1 MVKAFKSTLED
12 IEEKRS
18 IHSLQYLNRQRPITE
33 ITFIDDELK
42 GNPPADHYPYE
53 IRKINILSSLRNHLN
68 STSLASQLSAHELIG
83 TNDDQQ
89 SKQQLIEEQTKSSGG
104 GGGGGFSVI
113 FMPSRSNR
121 SKHRPLKQRALTA
134 PTTTVNR
141 LPTIRSNSVSND
153 VLVDNLADPT
163 SRSND
168 SPPTSS
174 SNESPLNIANKDAPA
189 ANSPLVQGYHLMH
202 ETSI

>member
-33 ITFIDDELK
+33 ISFIDDELK
-42 GNPPADHYPYE
+42 GIQPADHYPYE

-89 SKQQLIEEQTKSSGG
+89 SKQQLIEEQAKP
-104 GGGGGFSVI
+104 GGGGFSVI

-121 SKHRPLKQRALTA
+121 SKHRPLNQRALTA
-134 PTTTVNR
+134 PTTTINR

-163 SRSND
+163 GKSND

-174 SNESPLNIANKDAPA
+174 SNESPLNIANKDASA

>member
-33 ITFIDDELK
+33 ISFIDDELK
-42 GNPPADHYPYE
+42 GNQLADHYPYE

-89 SKQQLIEEQTKSSGG
+89 SKQQLIEEQGAKSS
-104 GGGGGFSVI
+104 GFSVI

-121 SKHRPLKQRALTA
+121 NKPRPINQRALTA

-141 LPTIRSNSVSND
+141 LPMIRSNSVSND
-153 VLVDNLADPT
+153 VLVDKLADPH
-163 SRSND
+163 RKSND

>member
-1 MVKAFKSTLED
+1 M
-12 IEEKRS
+12 
-18 IHSLQYLNRQRPITE
+18 
-33 ITFIDDELK
+33 FIDDELK
-42 GNPPADHYPYE
+42 GSLPADHYPYE

-89 SKQQLIEEQTKSSGG
+89 SKLIEQPAGKPA

-113 FMPSRSNR
+113 FMPSRS
-121 SKHRPLKQRALTA
+121 SKCKSRPPNQRALTA

-153 VLVDNLADPT
+153 VLVDHLAEPA

-168 SPPTSS
+168 SPPTS
-174 SNESPLNIANKDAPA
+174 SNESPLNIANKDAST
-189 ANSPLVQGYHLMH
+189 ANNPLVQGYHLMH